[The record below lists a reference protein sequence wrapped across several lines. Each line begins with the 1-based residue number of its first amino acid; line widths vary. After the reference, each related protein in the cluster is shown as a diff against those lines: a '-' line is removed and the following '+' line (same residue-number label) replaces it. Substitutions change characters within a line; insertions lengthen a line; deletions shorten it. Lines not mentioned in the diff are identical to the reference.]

1 MSRKPKLVK
10 VIKKTFRQITNK
22 FLSAINKQII
32 SLLRTIFGTRRR
44 RGSENAGFLLPTVAM
59 VTLVVVLLTTAIL
72 FRSFE
77 RSKNA
82 SNVRVN
88 EAVLQAATP
97 ALDRAKAKITA
108 LFADPT
114 LPRAVPSDGTLYN
127 TLITKLTTYTLGDE
141 TSVIVGYNLN
151 KDEKNEIEAPK
162 DGVLESKEVLETAWK
177 FPVDTDNDGK
187 FDSFTLYGI
196 YFRNPPYKGS
206 DPQRKRSPL
215 EARSAPLAGKVC
227 DSSGDTSA
235 SLIGGSSWYKV
246 TTGELKKSFFIY
258 TATVPITDTST
269 FDSTIKDKYQAYKGN
284 QGFSAI
290 ELQQDRK
297 QIPLT
302 NNSVVYE
309 DDLDITPGPAF
320 RMNGR
325 IFTNS
330 NFFTRKNTDANPIR
344 FFQVSSIESCY
355 YERENGKIIIGGNV
369 ATNGAITD
377 SEVGGSSIDLFKDN
391 AVPAVKALTSPEKST
406 TNIPNEI
413 AYNSRA
419 YAERIDLLVKAQ
431 LERLKGN
438 DPQTVKDNID
448 RRTAKD
454 PSLDADKVRK
464 QELQVYFR
472 QRTRRVPFREVFLGT
487 SGILKTAPS
496 TLYATTE
503 VLQGKDNTVNKSNDD
518 LRPLDVWMYP
528 TDTNTKLTLSTS
540 RLSAIDPET
549 VDKSPVEE
557 KELGDRILVG
567 NNLPELRWDS
577 TLQEFLGEDIPQE
590 ISGQTWKDSTKTRT
604 RTTRVKQ
611 LADLGATGR
620 DGYWETSAAN
630 SRTDVL
636 DVLGGLRVVTGAG
649 VYSPAGSNLPTLPP
663 VNDNPNTTPEK
674 EDKAPVVWSDAM
686 QMVVPDPT
694 APLDTSKQTRGHLV
708 MRATAVY
715 HYNKDPYDPL
725 KADNYQEPSACVS
738 SYYNPT
744 NSTTATTDGYDPSD
758 PTKADKS
765 NNGFSYTVSTT
776 TSAAVTRGLTPD
788 SYGLFT
794 TTGTKDN
801 VVTKAFDLQ
810 ERLKYQA
817 NLVFPNSQFVN
828 PLLRQALKK
837 ATNQPL
843 TLSEQSAIDS
853 TICALQI
860 ADGTLT
866 RDNSIVPDNA
876 IKETAFLDARQIKA
890 IDKPID
896 KGALSG
902 NYDLEIEQRQP
913 LEIRATVLDL
923 NLLRKK
929 VITGTWA
936 NEYLLPNSG
945 IIYAARDDAQPD
957 TSEPT
962 SADVSASDYKLDPN
976 RRPNAIMLINGS
988 KLNRGTAGTENNYR
1002 PEEKGLILA
1011 TDLPAYVQGEFN
1023 THTQQEFTTPLL
1035 NSGSDWDSN
1044 FYARYATNRNPNFA
1058 CRPNDP
1064 RLPKCTAGETWRPAS
1079 VLADAVTLLSSSF
1092 KEGYRNQGD
1101 FDLRNNRT
1109 DTSDAVDL
1117 RKQRLKNG
1125 FWDNNFVTS
1134 RNFTD
1139 STYKESGAAATAN
1152 SSYFNN
1158 FVTPIQRRV
1167 SFPEYVMEMCFNLNV
1182 AECTDWYVGY
1192 DLNGDGTIN
1201 DSESKVKSA
1210 DLPANADATKLVA
1223 GTTSTNNPPKA
1234 GYEKFPHRVAFKR
1247 DGNGKLLDLLG
1258 NLISFRLDGSKS
1270 VTSVSAPPVPL
1281 GIGLLSKVVASLTP
1295 PTSASNA
1302 LWFTTVV
1309 ATETANLPG
1318 SSSKFYN
1325 NTTRLFYSFASG
1337 ADATYQPLLEP
1348 ILQINIPKKSPE
1360 STNSYGG
1367 IADLNSVDNRV
1378 KNTSWLPKAVETTFN
1393 LVIAAGDTPSRV
1405 GNSSTI
1411 NFFETNGGFHNFPR
1425 FLENWDNI
1433 ASKITGSIIQF
1444 KRSAYATAPYQA
1456 LIKISA
1462 GGNHEARSLFS
1473 ERNNIY
1479 YHSDSTFPQG
1489 GAPYYMPPLRN
1500 WGFDVALLSQNP
1512 DLFAQRFVTP
1522 STDAPDNYYREV
1534 SRDDRWV
1541 QALLCSTQR
1550 KKDKDGIDL
1559 IKNGFEK
1566 GFDIKQ
1572 KETTDETTTIETY
1585 YALPQTQRPTI
1596 CPIEPD

>member
-1 MSRKPKLVK
+1 MSRKSKLVK
-10 VIKKTFRQITNK
+10 ALQKSFRQISKK

-32 SLLRTIFGTRRR
+32 WLLRTIFGIRRR
-44 RGSENAGFLLPTVAM
+44 RSSENAGFLLPTVAM
-59 VTLVVVLLTTAIL
+59 VSLVVVLLTTAIL

-88 EAVLQAATP
+88 ETVLQAATP

-114 LPRAVPSDGTLYN
+114 LPRAVPSDGTLYSTMIN
-127 TLITKLTTYTLGDE
+127 KLTTYTLGDE
-141 TSVIVGYNLN
+141 TSLIVGYDLD
-151 KDEKNEIEAPK
+151 KDNNIEAPK
-162 DGVLESKEVLETAWK
+162 DGLLESKEVLETAWK

-196 YFRNPPYKGS
+196 YFRNPPYAS
-206 DPQRKRSPL
+206 SAPQRKRSPL
-215 EARSAPLAGKVC
+215 EARTVPLAGKVC

-258 TATVPITDTST
+258 TAIVPITDISS

-325 IFTNS
+325 MFTNS
-330 NFFTRKNTDANPIR
+330 NFFTRKNTDPNPIR

-431 LERLKGN
+431 FARDKGN
-438 DPQTVKDNID
+438 DPQIVKDNID
-448 RRTAKD
+448 RRTTKD
-454 PSLDADKVRK
+454 PSLDAEKVRK

-503 VLQGKDNTVNKSNDD
+503 VLQGKDNTANKSNDD

-540 RLSAIDPET
+540 QLTAIDPET

-577 TLQEFLGEDIPQE
+577 TLKEFLGEDVPQE

-611 LADLGATGR
+611 LADLGASGR

-630 SRTDVL
+630 SRADVL

-649 VYSPAGSNLPTLPP
+649 VYSPGGSNLPTPSAAA
-663 VNDNPNTTPEK
+663 NNTNTPEN

-725 KADNYQEPSACVS
+725 KDDNYQEPIACVS

-744 NSTTATTDGYDPSD
+744 NLATATTDGYDPSD

-776 TSAAVTRGLTPD
+776 TSANVTRGLTTNSD
-788 SYGLFT
+788 GLFT

-801 VVTKAFDLQ
+801 VATKAFDLQ

-837 ATNQPL
+837 ATDQPL

-860 ADGTLT
+860 TDGTLT
-866 RDNSIVPDNA
+866 RDNSIVPDKA

-890 IDKPID
+890 IDKV
-896 KGALSG
+896 ALSG
-902 NYDLEIEQRQP
+902 QYDLEIEQRQP

-923 NLLRKK
+923 NLLRKTA
-929 VITGTWA
+929 ITGTWA

-957 TSEPT
+957 TSDPT

-988 KLNRGTAGTENNYR
+988 QLNRGTGGTENDYR

-1011 TDLPAYVQGEFN
+1011 TDLPAYVKDAFN
-1023 THTQQEFTTPLL
+1023 IHSQQEFTTPLL

-1058 CRPNDP
+1058 CRPKDP

-1092 KEGYRNQGD
+1092 KEGYRNEGD

-1109 DTSDAVDL
+1109 DTSDAVDPTKNVV

-1192 DLNGDGTIN
+1192 DLNGDGTIT

-1210 DLPANADATKLVA
+1210 DLPADADATKLVA

-1234 GYEKFPHRVAFKR
+1234 GYEKFPRRVAFKR
-1247 DGNGKLLDLLG
+1247 DKTSGELLDVIGDPIFKPSL
-1258 NLISFRLDGSKS
+1258 
-1270 VTSVSAPPVPL
+1270 SASPVAL
-1281 GIGLLSKVVASLTP
+1281 GIVSSKVDASGAV
-1295 PTSASNA
+1295 PTSTSNA

-1309 ATETANLPG
+1309 ASDTANPPA
-1318 SSSKFYN
+1318 SDSKFYN
-1325 NTTRLFYSFASG
+1325 NTTRLFYSFPSG
-1337 ADATYQPLLEP
+1337 ADGTSQPLLEP
-1348 ILQINIPKKSPE
+1348 ILQINVPKKSPD
-1360 STNSYGG
+1360 STSDYGS
-1367 IADLNSVDNRV
+1367 ITDLNSVDNRV

-1425 FLENWDNI
+1425 FLENWDSI
-1433 ASKITGSIIQF
+1433 ASKITGSFIQF

-1456 LIKISA
+1456 LIKIGA

-1473 ERNNIY
+1473 ERNNFY

-1541 QALLCSTQR
+1541 QALLCSTQETTN
-1550 KKDKDGIDL
+1550 KDGF
-1559 IKNGFEK
+1559 GS
-1566 GFDIKQ
+1566 GFDIKI
-1572 KETTDETTTIETY
+1572 EDTVANTTTTKSTN
-1585 YALPQTQRPTI
+1585 YALPATQRPTT
-1596 CPIEPD
+1596 CPVVPD